1 MMTSLTQPPFA
12 SAPLP
17 QPEPEPDWSE
27 YIVNGTMQSDRVLQL
42 RQIVFRQTS

>member
-1 MMTSLTQPPFA
+1 MTSLTQPPFA

-27 YIVNGTMQSDRVLQL
+27 YIVNGTMQLARVLQL
-42 RQIVFRQTS
+42 RQILFRQTS